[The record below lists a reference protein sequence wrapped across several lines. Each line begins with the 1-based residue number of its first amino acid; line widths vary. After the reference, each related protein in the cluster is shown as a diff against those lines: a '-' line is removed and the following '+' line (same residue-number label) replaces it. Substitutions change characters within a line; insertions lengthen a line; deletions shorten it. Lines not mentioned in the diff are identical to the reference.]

1 MIVCIESCVGGGK
14 GFFLKYLLTYIR
26 SEISIPVSAVF
37 MEDNISNMVD
47 LNTDPRRWAFFTQVV
62 SFLRHFKAQ
71 SSSPPETVVFVE
83 GSLLTDMACTMKRW
97 DSLGYLGLE
106 EKTLLHDWYTLLSE
120 KVAYDAAV
128 YLDND
133 VQSHYE
139 RVVNNSKREQ
149 AWISREMLVEM
160 KRDYDAR
167 MSMVRHVPTLFVS
180 CTPNFEDNE
189 PALIHMAALVT
200 GFLKKNV
207 FKDKK
212 GTARS

>member
-1 MIVCIESCVGGGK
+1 
-14 GFFLKYLLTYIR
+14 LKYLLTHIR
-26 SEISIPVSAVF
+26 SETSVSVSAVF

-47 LNTDPRRWAFFTQVV
+47 LNTDPRRWAFFTQMV

-71 SSSPPETVVFVE
+71 SKPTDPCSLIFVE

-97 DSLGYLGLE
+97 DSLGYLGPE
-106 EKTLLHDWYTLLSE
+106 EKALLHDWYTLMSQR
-120 KVAYDAAV
+120 VAYDAVV

-133 VQSHYE
+133 VHSHYE

-160 KRDYDAR
+160 KRDYDVR
-167 MSMVRHVPTLFVS
+167 MSMVKNVPTIFIS

-189 PALIHMAALVT
+189 PALIHMASLVT
-200 GFLKKNV
+200 EFIKKNV

-212 GTARS
+212 STSLYLS